1 MSRHERSPRYVIASA
16 GRLAALSLLLGL
28 AGALV
33 GQDANLIDNGG
44 FAEGGKGWIVGT
56 VGTIDGQVYKT
67 PEITNDA
74 TDTNSLRVT
83 ATGLWDTVATPLVKV
98 EPAVEYR
105 VSAWL
110 KLKDAHQAH
119 AKLNW
124 LSAAGELV
132 ATDYLCTGTDGTLD
146 WYEQAASFT
155 SPATAASV
163 QLCFLSGGKPERP
176 GTLWIDRVG
185 FRRRTAPATPLA
197 AWQQSVA
204 ALYGPAG
211 TGTPMQE
218 KVIYYD
224 VRHDLAGVSGID
236 ALVHFFRLRGFTV
249 KNADELKAWMDERII
264 GAADGT
270 VCILA
275 MGAVPDVICEG
286 RTSPTLKRYLEAGGR
301 AVWIGDVPL
310 FYLSHTD
317 RLLSDCGWGAEVIG
331 YQDGPWNSRKPG
343 MITDA
348 GRQWGVERPD
358 DSAARPVTASSVTI
372 AFSEQPE
379 TRLVGSY
386 FINYNRSFP
395 YSGFIR
401 YFGASGY
408 HGEDASFNH
417 DLYRVALFRG
427 VRLSVP
433 EAPAWVSPSTAAA
446 FSLSTP
452 FRNYTRG
459 DRVRA
464 RIGLQGKGEA
474 SRISLSLLDGTQVM
488 ARFAVPL
495 SASPAMTI
503 ETADLAPEREY
514 ALRAEITA
522 TGGVTTT
529 AECRFYLAA
538 VRTAKLPVGVYSV
551 APGSTREKTDII
563 LRDLAAHLGEGGLIS
578 LYPTDDYSYIAD
590 QALRHALRVVG
601 CSSCYYSAA
610 LPADRSPELHMRL
623 ASGDL
628 PIKYHYACLGDGRA
642 PLCMGNPVNR
652 ERINDLLKQDVAHLA
667 DYPAFANRFFV
678 SDDCGMFGDPGT
690 NQLVCYCGYCRE
702 AFKALT
708 GSEAPLTAAAEILQQ
723 QGVVDDQ
730 ETWYRWMRFRTGTVY
745 GDWNRSMRQA
755 AQTVAAGIRIAPLP
769 AGMAGSPVLHAPWA
783 FNPPD
788 NYAGTGIAS
797 YYYYPA
803 LRVPPTCQLV
813 YGELAMMGN
822 RQNELWPMPQSSDY
836 AHVIADPDLHAA
848 LVKGQYFNLLAAGA
862 AAIVY
867 FNYPLMPGTKA
878 WEEFRTFAPLGVTFG
893 PLLRQSPKA
902 SRKVAVLASFCDA
915 AYRWCKADGPPP
927 NYEALYLDL
936 RRNSLQADFVSDE
949 EISAGSL
956 ANYRALVV
964 GNDRYMLR
972 AVQSRIQEFAAAGGT
987 VLLDSASRIP
997 LVGAKVTAVAQMP
1010 LAGCAVAPQ
1019 AITIT
1024 APAILATE
1032 FDAGSARLFVLANGA
1047 IDQAAVGKVTV
1058 PGYVLYS
1065 LREGRGSVNGEPI
1078 TLAPGDG
1085 ALILAVPTAPAA
1097 ITVRVGA
1104 AGIAATVVGA
1114 DGQAIPATFPIR
1126 VTVFDPA
1133 GREVAGYSDY
1143 YATTQGEL
1151 LVKPFI
1157 ARNDPAGDW
1166 TADIQELASG
1176 LKTRVRFTKAD

>member
-1 MSRHERSPRYVIASA
+1 MPRYERSARRVTVFA
-16 GRLAALSLLLGL
+16 GRLAVLTLLLGL

-33 GQDANLIDNGG
+33 GQDTNLIDNSG
-44 FAEGGKGWIVGT
+44 FAEGAKGWIVGT
-56 VGTIDGQVYKT
+56 VGTIDPQVYKT

-74 TDTNSLRVT
+74 ADTNSLRVV
-83 ATGLWDTVATPLVKV
+83 ATGLWETVATPQVRV

-110 KLKDAHQAH
+110 RLKDAHQAH
-119 AKLNW
+119 VKLNW
-124 LSAAGELV
+124 LSAAGDLV

-146 WYEQAASFT
+146 WYEQAAPFT
-155 SPATAASV
+155 SPATAAFV

-176 GTLWIDRVG
+176 GTLWIDRVV
-185 FRRRTAPATPLA
+185 FSRRTAPATPLA
-197 AWQQSVA
+197 LWQQSVA

-211 TGTPMQE
+211 MATPMQE

-236 ALVHFFRLRGFTV
+236 ALVHFFRVRGFAV
-249 KNADELKAWMDERII
+249 KNADELKAWMDERITR
-264 GAADGT
+264 AADGT

-275 MGAVPDVICEG
+275 MGAIPDVICEN

-343 MITDA
+343 TITAA
-348 GRQWGVERPD
+348 GRQWGVERLD
-358 DSAARPVTASSVTI
+358 DTAARPVTAASVTI

-379 TRLVGSY
+379 TRLACSY

-408 HGEDASFNH
+408 LGEDTSFNH

-427 VRLSVP
+427 AAVSVP
-433 EAPAWVSPSTAAA
+433 EAPAWVSPRTAEAV
-446 FSLSTP
+446 SLSTP
-452 FRNYTRG
+452 FRNYKRG
-459 DRVRA
+459 DTVRA

-474 SRISLSLLDGTQVM
+474 SGISLSLLEG
-488 ARFAVPL
+488 ARIIERFAVPL
-495 SASPAMTI
+495 SASPALTI

-514 ALRAEITA
+514 ALCAEITER
-522 TGGVTTT
+522 GGVTTT
-529 AECRFYLAA
+529 AECRFYVAA
-538 VRTAKLPVGVYSV
+538 VRTPKLPVGVYSV

-590 QALRHALRVVG
+590 QALRHGLRVVG

-610 LPADRSPELHMRL
+610 LPADRNPELHMRL
-623 ASGDL
+623 ANGEL

-642 PLCMGNPVNR
+642 PVCMGNPVNR
-652 ERINDLLKQDVAHLA
+652 ERINDFLKQEVAHLA

-690 NQLVCYCGYCRE
+690 NQLVCYCGYCQE

-708 GSEAPLTAAAEILQQ
+708 GRAAPLTAAAEILQQ

-730 ETWYRWMRFRTGTVY
+730 ETWYRWMRFRTGAVY
-745 GDWNRSMRQA
+745 GEWNRSMRQA
-755 AQTVAAGIRIAPLP
+755 AQAVAAGIRIAPLP

-788 NYAGTGIAS
+788 NYAGTGISS

-803 LRVPPTCQLV
+803 LRIPPICQLV

-836 AHVIADPDLHAA
+836 ARVIADQGLHAA

-867 FNYPLMPGTKA
+867 FNYPLMPGTQA
-878 WEEFRTFAPLGVTFG
+878 WEEFRTFAPVGVSFG
-893 PLLRQSPKA
+893 PLLRQSPKT
-902 SRKVAVLASFCDA
+902 SRQVAVLASFCDA

-927 NYEALYLDL
+927 NYETLYLEL
-936 RRNSLQADFVSDE
+936 RRNSIQADFISDE
-949 EISAGSL
+949 EISAGGL
-956 ANYRALVV
+956 AGYRVLVV
-964 GNDRYMLR
+964 GNDSYMLR
-972 AVQSRIQEFAAAGGT
+972 AVQSRIQEFAAGGGT
-987 VLLDSASRIP
+987 VLLDSASRIT
-997 LVGAKVTAVAQMP
+997 LVGAQATAVAAMP
-1010 LAGCAVAPQ
+1010 LAALAAAPQ
-1019 AITIT
+1019 AISTT
-1024 APAILATE
+1024 SPAIIATE
-1032 FDAGSARLFVLANGA
+1032 FDAGSARLFVLANSGIDEPATGNVA
-1047 IDQAAVGKVTV
+1047 I
-1058 PGYVLYS
+1058 PGYVLYR
-1065 LREGRGSVNGEPI
+1065 LREGQGFASGDAI

-1085 ALILAVPTAPAA
+1085 ALIFAVPTAPAA
-1097 ITVRVGA
+1097 ISVRASA
-1104 AGIAATVVGA
+1104 AGISATVIGA
-1114 DGQAIPATFPIR
+1114 DGRTIPATFPIR
-1126 VTVFDPA
+1126 CTVFDPA
-1133 GREVAGYSDY
+1133 GREVAGYSDT
-1143 YATTQGEL
+1143 YATTAGEL
-1151 LVKPFI
+1151 LVRPFL
-1157 ARNDPAGDW
+1157 ARNDLSGDW
-1166 TADIQELASG
+1166 TAEIQELASG
-1176 LKTRVRFTKAD
+1176 LKARVRFTKAE